1 LISRCDGLQRKP
13 QAILNKKLL
22 IPTGSE
28 DEFLYKHFNVHLGFA
43 RINLTAKTCT
53 CFKYL
58 DKGVCK
64 HLIAACLMN
73 QVNLPGLVQL
83 PKLFKVI
90 RRKKIRQ
97 YRDDSRSEEQMNGV
111 EEQPVATTVTQL
123 PAQMPAQMQA
133 EIPAQMSA
141 EMPVEIPAQ
150 IPAQMPAEIPAQ
162 MPAEMPAEIPAQM
175 PAEPQAQMSAPM
187 QAKVSAEIPA
197 QIPPKKRGP
206 KPKAGKSN
214 LGGRPPLAK
223 KALEDDSEPILRRSA
238 RTKKL

>member
-1 LISRCDGLQRKP
+1 MRVQAK
-13 QAILNKKLL
+13 AILNKKLL

-111 EEQPVATTVTQL
+111 EEQPVVTNVTQL
-123 PAQMPAQMQA
+123 PAQMQA
-133 EIPAQMSA
+133 EIPAQMQA
-141 EMPVEIPAQ
+141 EMPT
-150 IPAQMPAEIPAQ
+150 EIPAQ
-162 MPAEMPAEIPAQM
+162 MPAEMP
-175 PAEPQAQMSAPM
+175 
-187 QAKVSAEIPA
+187 AEIPA

-206 KPKAGKSN
+206 KPKAAESN

-223 KALEDDSEPILRRSA
+223 KALEDDSEPILRRSV